1 MFPGQA
7 AVSTTEA
14 RMNRP
19 PPFRAEHVGSL
30 LRPAPL
36 TAAFRA
42 WSAGEIDDAG
52 FRRVQDECIRDVAA
66 LQEEVGLRVVT
77 DGEFRRASYWG
88 HFLGPV
94 AGLGTAE
101 AVYRFRDE
109 AGAESTFLAPRVEG
123 PVRRGESIGGPAF
136 SFLTGVTRATPKVT
150 MPSPPTFHFW
160 RGRATFS
167 PGTYEDPAE
176 FFSELATV
184 YREELADLA
193 ARGARY
199 IQLDDVPL
207 VMLCDPDI
215 RARLADEGE
224 DADALVDLYLASIN
238 DALSERPPG
247 MVVGLHLCR
256 GNHRGKHLSSGGYEP
271 VAERLF
277 NELDI
282 DAYFLE
288 YDGERAGGFEPLR
301 LLPEGK
307 RAVLGLVS
315 TKSAALESVSG
326 LASRLDEA
334 SRHTP
339 LDRLGVS
346 PQCGFASTV
355 GGNPISVDVQR
366 QKLARVVAAARE
378 VWGDE
383 A

>member
-1 MFPGQA
+1 
-7 AVSTTEA
+7 
-14 RMNRP
+14 MNR

-30 LRPAPL
+30 LRPASL

-52 FRRVQDECIRDVAA
+52 FRRVQDECIREVAT

-94 AGLGTAE
+94 AGLGTGE

-109 AGAESTFLAPRVEG
+109 AGAKSTFLAPRVEG
-123 PVRRGESIGGPAF
+123 RVRRRESIGGPAF
-136 SFLTGVTRATPKVT
+136 SFLARVTRATPKVT

-160 RGRATFS
+160 RGRATFA
-167 PGTYEDPAE
+167 PGTYDDPAE
-176 FFSELATV
+176 FFSELAAV
-184 YREELADLA
+184 YREEIADLA

-199 IQLDDVPL
+199 LQLDDVPL

-215 RARLADEGE
+215 RARLASEGE
-224 DADALVDLYLASIN
+224 NADALADLYVRAIN
-238 DALSERPPG
+238 DALAGRPPDT
-247 MVVGLHLCR
+247 VAGLHLCR

-277 NELDI
+277 NALDC
-282 DAYFLE
+282 DVFFLE
-288 YDGERAGGFEPLR
+288 YDNERAGGFEPLR
-301 LLPEGK
+301 FLPEGK

-315 TKSAALESVSG
+315 SKTAALESVAG

-334 SRHTP
+334 SRHVS
-339 LDRLGVS
+339 LDRLGIS

-355 GGNPISVDVQR
+355 GGNPVTPDVQR

-383 A
+383 AA

>member
-1 MFPGQA
+1 
-7 AVSTTEA
+7 
-14 RMNRP
+14 MNG

-30 LRPAPL
+30 LRPSAL

-42 WSAGEIDDAG
+42 WSAGEIDDDA
-52 FRRVQDECIRDVAA
+52 FRRVQDECIREVAA

-94 AGLGTAE
+94 AGLGTGE
-101 AVYRFRDE
+101 AAYRFRDDK
-109 AGAESTFLAPRVEG
+109 GTESSFLAPRVDG
-123 PVRRGESIGGPAF
+123 RVRRGADIGGPAF
-136 SFLTGVTRATPKVT
+136 SFLAGVTRATPKVT

-160 RGRATFS
+160 RGRATFA
-167 PGTYEDPAE
+167 PGTYDDPAE
-176 FFSELATV
+176 FFSELALV

-199 IQLDDVPL
+199 VQLDDVPL

-215 RARLADEGE
+215 RARLAGEGDDPDELTG
-224 DADALVDLYLASIN
+224 LYVASIN
-238 DALSERPPG
+238 DALAARPPD

-256 GNHRGKHLSSGGYEP
+256 GNHRGRHLSSGGYEP

-277 NELDI
+277 NELDV
-282 DAYFLE
+282 DVYFLE
-288 YDGERAGGFEPLR
+288 YDGERTGGFEPLR

-315 TKSAALESVSG
+315 SKSADLESVSG
-326 LASRLDEA
+326 LARRLDRA
-334 SRHTP
+334 SRYTP

-355 GGNPISVDVQR
+355 GGNPITAKVQGR
-366 QKLARVVAAARE
+366 KLARVVAAARE

-383 A
+383 AG

>member
-1 MFPGQA
+1 
-7 AVSTTEA
+7 
-14 RMNRP
+14 MNG

-30 LRPAPL
+30 LRPASL

-52 FRRVQDECIRDVAA
+52 FRRVQDGCIREVAA
-66 LQEEVGLRVVT
+66 RQEEVGLRVVT

-101 AVYRFRDE
+101 AIYRFRDE
-109 AGAESTFLAPRVEG
+109 AGRETSFLAPRVEG
-123 PVRRGESIGGPAF
+123 EVRRREHIGGPAF
-136 SFLTGVTRATPKVT
+136 SFLAGVTAATPKVT

-160 RGRATFS
+160 RGRDTFAA
-167 PGTYEDPAE
+167 GTYEDPAE
-176 FFSELATV
+176 FFSDLAAV

-199 IQLDDVPL
+199 VQLDDVPL

-215 RARLADEGE
+215 RARLAGGGE
-224 DADALVDLYLASIN
+224 DAGRLADLYVASIN
-238 DALSERPPG
+238 DALAARPPD

-256 GNHRGKHLSSGGYEP
+256 GNHRGRHLSSGGYEP

-277 NELDI
+277 NEVDV
-282 DAYFLE
+282 DVYFLE

-315 TKSAALESVSG
+315 SKSADLESVSD
-326 LASRLDEA
+326 LARRLERA

-339 LDRLGVS
+339 LDRLGIS

-355 GGNPISVDVQR
+355 GGNPITAAVQWR
-366 QKLARVVAAARE
+366 KLAQVVAAAQE

-383 A
+383 AG

>member
-1 MFPGQA
+1 
-7 AVSTTEA
+7 
-14 RMNRP
+14 MNG

-30 LRPAPL
+30 LRPASL

-42 WSAGEIDDAG
+42 WSGGEIDDAG
-52 FRRVQDECIRDVAA
+52 FRRVQDECIREVAA
-66 LQEEVGLRVVT
+66 RQEEVGLRVVT

-94 AGLGTAE
+94 AGLGTGE
-101 AVYRFRDE
+101 ALYRFRDN
-109 AGAESTFLAPRVEG
+109 AGVESSFLAPRVEG
-123 PVRRGESIGGPAF
+123 RARRREDIGGPAF
-136 SFLTGVTRATPKVT
+136 SFLAGVTTATPKVT

-160 RGRATFS
+160 RGRHTFAAD
-167 PGTYEDPAE
+167 TYDDPAD
-176 FFSELATV
+176 FFSDLAGV

-215 RARLADEGE
+215 RVRLASEGE

-238 DALSERPPG
+238 DALAARPPDL
-247 MVVGLHLCR
+247 VVGLHLCR
-256 GNHRGKHLSSGGYEP
+256 GNHRGKHLASGGYEP

-277 NELDI
+277 NELDV

-301 LLPEGK
+301 FLPEGK
-307 RAVLGLVS
+307 RAILGLVS
-315 TKSAALESVSG
+315 SKSVDLETVSG
-326 LASRLDEA
+326 LAQRLDRA
-334 SRHTP
+334 SRYVP
-339 LDRLGVS
+339 VDRLGIS

-355 GGNPISVDVQR
+355 GGNPINAEGQWR
-366 QKLARVVAAARE
+366 KLARVVAAARE

-383 A
+383 V

>member
-1 MFPGQA
+1 
-7 AVSTTEA
+7 
-14 RMNRP
+14 MNG

-30 LRPAPL
+30 LRPAAL

-42 WSAGEIDDAG
+42 WSAGALDDAG
-52 FRRVQDECIRDVAA
+52 FRRVQDECIREVAA
-66 LQEEVGLRVVT
+66 LQEDVGLRVVT

-88 HFLGPV
+88 HFLGSI
-94 AGLGTAE
+94 AGLGTGE
-101 AVYRFRDE
+101 AIYRFRDE
-109 AGAESTFLAPRVEG
+109 GGAESTFLAPRVEG
-123 PVRRGESIGGPAF
+123 RVRRRESIGGPAF
-136 SFLTGVTRATPKVT
+136 SFLAGVTGATPKVT

-215 RARLADEGE
+215 RARLASAGE
-224 DADALVDLYLASIN
+224 DADADALADLYLASIN
-238 DALSERPPG
+238 DAIAERPPG

-256 GNHRGKHLSSGGYEP
+256 GNHRGRHLSSGGYEP

-301 LLPEGK
+301 FLPEGK

-334 SRHTP
+334 SRHIP

-355 GGNPISVDVQR
+355 GENPISVGVQR
-366 QKLARVVAAARE
+366 RKLARVVAAARE

-383 A
+383 AG